1 MHTSA
6 MHVTEPLLDDAPALL
21 AAIIASAEDAI
32 VGKTLDGIIRVWSP
46 GAARLFGYEADEIV
60 GKPVTL
66 LLPPDRLDEERLIL
80 ERIEQGERVACYESQ
95 RLRKDGTLVDVSLT
109 ISPIRAPDG
118 RIMGASKIARDISAR
133 IAAERRERRLNAFY
147 AALSQTNEAIV
158 RIREPAVL
166 YAEICRVCV
175 ELGHVASAFIALA
188 HDGYAQPVA
197 AAGADAGHV
206 AGMKIPLSPATP
218 EGRGPVATAI
228 REACRFVSNDFLADP
243 ATEPWR
249 DRARALN
256 VQAGAVIPFKRA
268 GRVEGCIALFVAE
281 KDFFDVELLRLLEEI
296 ASDLSFALDNFDR
309 DAARAKA
316 ELDLRRSE
324 ARLVSAQSSAQLGS
338 WEHDLQSQQMHWS
351 GQMFRLFDCD
361 PAAAAPRYAE
371 LCQMINPEDSA
382 RFAAAHDE
390 VAATGR
396 PVSLEF
402 RSHPLRGPT
411 RWFSATLD
419 ANGDG
424 HGTVTAIS
432 GVVQDITERKHHEL
446 RIEHMGTHDGLTD
459 LPNGTLIRDRI
470 SQAIVRARRVGWQA
484 ALMFVDLDRFKL
496 INDGYGHPFGDTVLR
511 AAAARLRSVL
521 RDCDT
526 VARLG
531 GDEFLVLLA
540 DLSRKSSAYVIAQKV
555 LDSFRLPFVVGD
567 REIYCTASIGVSLFP
582 QDGAD
587 VDALIGNADIAMFRS
602 KEYGRNTYHFFTS
615 DMSEETQQRVQLEAE
630 LRHALSRNQ
639 LHLLYQ
645 PKVDLT
651 SGAITGCEALLRWQH
666 PSLGAISPARFI
678 PIAEETGLIVTIG
691 DWVLRTAC
699 RQNRFWQDAGL
710 RPIVMSVNLSARQ
723 FRQQDMTRWVR
734 ETLDETGLAAQT
746 LELELTESIIADDTE
761 HVIGAV
767 NALKGLGVKLSI
779 DDFGTGFSS
788 LSYLRRFRVDTLKID
803 QSFIRNMLSEPDDA
817 SIALAVIA
825 LAHNLRMTAIA
836 EGVETAEHVRVLRAN
851 GCDAM
856 QGYHFCRP
864 VPAAEM
870 AELLRSGKRLAFD

>member
-1 MHTSA
+1 MRMHAT
-6 MHVTEPLLDDAPALL
+6 HPELDDAPALL

-46 GAARLFGYEADEIV
+46 GAERLFGYKAAEII
-60 GKPVTL
+60 GKPVAL
-66 LLPPDRLDEERLIL
+66 LLPADRQDEERLIL
-80 ERIEQGERVACYESQ
+80 ERIEVGERVESFESR

-109 ISPIRAPDG
+109 ISPIRTRDG
-118 RIMGASKIARDISAR
+118 RIVGASKIARDISAR
-133 IAAERRERRLNAFY
+133 IAAEQRERRLAAFY
-147 AALSQTNEAIV
+147 AALSQTNQAIV
-158 RIREPAVL
+158 RIREPLAL
-166 YAEICRVCV
+166 YREVCRVCV
-175 ELGHVASAFIALA
+175 AHGHANSAFIAIVQ
-188 HDGYAQPVA
+188 DGYARPIA
-197 AAGADAGHV
+197 TAGAADAYV
-206 AGMKIPLSPATP
+206 SNTDFPLSPLTP
-218 EGRGPVATAI
+218 QGRGPVATAI
-228 REACRFVSNDFLADP
+228 REGRRYICNDFLGDE
-243 ATEPWR
+243 ATLPWR
-249 DRARALN
+249 DRAIALDIR
-256 VQAGAVIPFKRA
+256 AGAVFPFRRG
-268 GRVEGCIALFVAE
+268 GRMEGGLAVYVAE
-281 KDFFDVELLRLLEEI
+281 KDFFDTALIQLLEEI
-296 ASDLSFALDNFDR
+296 AADLTFALDNFDR
-309 DAARAKA
+309 DVARAKA
-316 ELDLRRSE
+316 EQDLRRSE
-324 ARLVSAQSSAQLGS
+324 ARLVSAQASAQLGS
-338 WEHDLQSQQMHWS
+338 WEQDLRSDQAYWS
-351 GQMFRLFDCD
+351 EQLFRLFDLD
-361 PAAAAPRYAE
+361 RSDGTPRFADLCE
-371 LCQMINPEDSA
+371 LFNPEDSA
-382 RFAAAHDE
+382 RFSAAHDE
-390 VAATGR
+390 VVARGR
-396 PVSLEF
+396 PTSLEL

-411 RWFSATLD
+411 RWFNATMEATTD
-419 ANGDG
+419 E
-424 HGTVTAIS
+424 HGVVAVVS
-432 GVVQDITERKHHEL
+432 GVVQDITERKHNEL

-459 LPNGTLIRDRI
+459 LPNVSLIRDRI

-555 LDSFRLPFVVGD
+555 LDSFRQPFVVGD

-602 KEYGRNTYHFFTS
+602 KEFGRNTYHFFTS
-615 DMSEETQQRVQLEAE
+615 EMSDETQQRVRLEAE
-630 LRHALSRNQ
+630 LRHALSRDQ
-639 LHLLYQ
+639 LQLLYQ
-645 PKVDLT
+645 PKLDLA

-666 PSLGAISPARFI
+666 PELGAISPVRFI
-678 PIAEETGLIVTIG
+678 PIAEETGLIMGIG

-699 RQNRFWQDAGL
+699 SQNRAWQRAGL
-710 RPIVMSVNLSARQ
+710 PPIVMSVNLSARQ
-723 FRQQDMTRWVR
+723 FRQQDIARWVR
-734 ETLDETGLAAQT
+734 ETLDETGLAAST

-761 HVIGAV
+761 HIIGAV
-767 NALKGLGVKLSI
+767 NALKALGVKLSI

-836 EGVETAEHVRVLRAN
+836 EGVETLEHVRVLRAN

-856 QGYHFCRP
+856 QGYYFSRP

-870 AELLRSGKRLAFD
+870 AALLQSGRRLAFD